1 MTNSER
7 KRGFELIEGMNGTL
21 PLRSTNGAAGYDFV
35 ASEQIV
41 VPSLLMAYDT
51 LTKNIDSLVNKLLEV
66 SSDKM
71 IGKIAKEIATAENMT
86 SSGQF
91 LRQIEKVKEILI
103 NNFQKVYEE
112 NIDELGPDIENPA
125 TKVEKVFSELLKQF
139 KPVLVPTGV
148 KSYMQQNEFLQ
159 LANRSSNPKNGL
171 VLANGVGIIDS
182 DYYNNENNEGHIMFQ
197 FINLTEDDVIIEV
210 GQKIGQGI
218 FLPFLLTDDDFVDN
232 VRSGGFG
239 STGK

>member
-21 PLRSTNGAAGYDFV
+21 PLRSTNGAAGYDFT

-41 VPSLLMAYDT
+41 VPSLLIAYDT
-51 LTKNIDSLVNKLLEV
+51 LTKNIDSLTDKLLKV
-66 SSDKM
+66 SSEEMLDK
-71 IGKIAKEIATAENMT
+71 ILEEIETVDRMA

-91 LRQIEKVKEILI
+91 LRQIEKLKEILI
-103 NNFQKVYEE
+103 NSFQKIYEE
-112 NIDELGPDIENPA
+112 NIDNLDPDVENPSE
-125 TKVEKVFSELLKQF
+125 KVEKVFSELLSKF

-171 VLANGVGIIDS
+171 VLANGIGIIDS

-197 FINLTEDDVIIEV
+197 FVNLTEDDVIIEV

-232 VRSGGFG
+232 IRSGGFG

>member
-21 PLRSTNGAAGYDFV
+21 PLRSTNGAAGYDFT

-41 VPSLLMAYDT
+41 VPSLLIAYDT
-51 LTKNIDSLVNKLLEV
+51 LTKNIDSLTDKLLKV
-66 SSDKM
+66 SSEEMLDK
-71 IGKIAKEIATAENMT
+71 ILEEIETVDRMA

-91 LRQIEKVKEILI
+91 LRQIEKLKEILI
-103 NNFQKVYEE
+103 NSFQKIYEE
-112 NIDELGPDIENPA
+112 NIDNLDPDVENPSK
-125 TKVEKVFSELLKQF
+125 KVEKVFSELLSKF

-171 VLANGVGIIDS
+171 VLANGIGIIDS

-197 FINLTEDDVIIEV
+197 FVNLTEDDVIIEV

-232 VRSGGFG
+232 IRSGGFG